1 MKIKMIQP
9 GKTREARLKQYV
21 DALLEYQN
29 GSFSIKDLCMR
40 GSVWTTCTVL
50 LREAGM
56 LIIDESRPNRHR
68 YKLIVSRE
76 ELRDWIEDRQ
86 MKKFLDRTYD
96 EVMRI

>member
-1 MKIKMIQP
+1 MITP
-9 GKTREARLKQYV
+9 AKTRELRLEQYV
-21 DALLEYQN
+21 DALIEYRN
-29 GSFSIKDLCMR
+29 GSFSIKDLSLS
-40 GSVWTTCTVL
+40 GSIWTSCTVL